1 MKLVQQI
8 RNKLDAKKAMVMKA
22 DKSSALVI
30 AFQQDCDRKAEHFI
44 NSDNFPTLNRDPN
57 ITLQEEFSK
66 SITCCTALIPR
77 SNKWKLT
84 DLN

>member
-8 RNKLDAKKAMVMKA
+8 KNKLDANMAIIMKA

-30 AFQQDCDRKAEHFI
+30 AFQQDCDRKAEVFI
-44 NSDNFPTLNRDPN
+44 NSDNFSNLY
-57 ITLQEEFSK
+57 F
-66 SITCCTALIPR
+66 TALIPR